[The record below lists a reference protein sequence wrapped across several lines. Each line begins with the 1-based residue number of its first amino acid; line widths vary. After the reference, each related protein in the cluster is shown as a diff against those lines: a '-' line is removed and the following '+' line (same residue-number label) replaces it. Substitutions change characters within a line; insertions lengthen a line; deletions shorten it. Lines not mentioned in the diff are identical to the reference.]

1 MEASSGAVAPSG
13 GTSMLAAFATF
24 IVDETG
30 LTSVEYA
37 ILLALV
43 AAIAVGAWDALVS
56 PGPSLHTARA
66 PSQL

>member
-1 MEASSGAVAPSG
+1 
-13 GTSMLAAFATF
+13 MLAAFVTF
-24 IVDETG
+24 LDDETG

-43 AAIAVGAWDALVS
+43 AAIAVGAWDALVR
-56 PGPSLHTARA
+56 PDPSLHTARA